1 MVKKLFKHEF
11 LAYARVM
18 TVVYTILL
26 VVATAGRII
35 QIFENDSIAYDIVS
49 IISYITYG
57 VSIFA
62 VLGFCFVF
70 AITRFYKNMFTFEG
84 YLSFTLPVTSAQHI
98 WVKSITALSFGCMTL
113 IAVLV
118 SGCIITAGE
127 VLVEIFK
134 ALGYIW
140 EKIFEVAKYHT
151 VLVVVEVVVLFL
163 VVTFTSYLLCYMFIS
178 IGQLFK
184 KNRILAAVGAYFVY
198 YIITQIISSVFLI
211 VVSEFVPS
219 SAFVKLSEFI
229 ELHPYVSIHTGI
241 WGMSLLS
248 GLFAAICFFV
258 VKAITTKKL
267 NLE

>member
-18 TVVYTILL
+18 TIVYVILF
-26 VVATAGRII
+26 VIASASRII
-35 QIFENDSIAYDIVS
+35 QIFEDNSMAYDIVS
-49 IISYITYG
+49 TISYITYG

-62 VLGFCFVF
+62 VLAFGFVF
-70 AITRFYKNMFTFEG
+70 VIVRFYKNMFTFEG

-98 WVKSITALSFGCMTL
+98 WVKSITALCFGCMTL
-113 IAVLV
+113 IAVFL

-134 ALGYIW
+134 AAGYIW
-140 EKIFEVAKYHT
+140 EKVFEIAKYHT
-151 VLVVVEVVVLFL
+151 VLVTVEGVILIL
-163 VVTFTSYLLCYMFIS
+163 VFTFTSYLLCYMFIS

-198 YIITQIISSVFLI
+198 YIITQIISAIFLI
-211 VVSEFVPS
+211 VVSEVVPS
-219 SAFVKLSEFI
+219 SVLVKISEYV
-229 ELHPYVSIHTGI
+229 EQHPYVTIHTGI
-241 WGMSLLS
+241 WGMSLLA
-248 GLFAAICFFV
+248 GLFALICFLV
-258 VKAITTKKL
+258 VRAITTKKL

>member
-18 TVVYTILL
+18 TVVYAILL
-26 VVATAGRII
+26 VVATASRMI
-35 QIFENDSIAYDIVS
+35 QIYEDDSIAYSIVS
-49 IISYITYG
+49 TISYITYG

-62 VLGFCFVF
+62 VLGFGFVF

-98 WVKSITALSFGCMTL
+98 WVKSVTALCFGCMTL
-113 IAVLV
+113 IAVFL

-140 EKIFEVAKYHT
+140 GKVFEVAKYHA
-151 VLVVVEVVVLFL
+151 VLVAIEVVILLL
-163 VVTFTSYLLCYMFIS
+163 VFTFTSYLLSYMFIS

-198 YIITQIISSVFLI
+198 YIITQIISSIFLI

-219 SAFVKLSEFI
+219 SVLVKLSEFI
-229 ELHPYVSIHTGI
+229 ELHPYASIHTGI
-241 WGMSLLS
+241 WGMSLLA
-248 GLFAAICFFV
+248 GLLASICFLV
-258 VKAITTKKL
+258 VRAITTKKL

>member
-11 LAYARVM
+11 LAYTRVM
-18 TVVYTILL
+18 TIVYAILL
-26 VVATAGRII
+26 VVATAGRVI
-35 QIFENDSIAYDIVS
+35 QIFENDSISYDIVS
-49 IISYITYG
+49 IISFITYG
-57 VSIFA
+57 VLIFA

-70 AITRFYKNMFTFEG
+70 AVVRFYKNMFTYEG
-84 YLSFTLPVTSAQHI
+84 YLSFTLPVTTTQHI
-98 WVKSITALSFGCMTL
+98 WVKSITALCFGCLTL
-113 IAVLV
+113 IAVLI

-140 EKIFEVAKYHT
+140 QKVFELVKYHAVLIT
-151 VLVVVEVVVLFL
+151 VELVILFL
-163 VVTFTSYLLCYMFIS
+163 VVTFTSLLLYYTFIS
-178 IGQLFK
+178 IGQLSK

-211 VVSEFVPS
+211 VVSVFIPS
-219 SAFVKLSEFI
+219 SFFVKLSEFI

-241 WGMSLLS
+241 WGLSLLWS
-248 GLFAAICFFV
+248 IFATICFLIV
-258 VKAITTKKL
+258 RTITTKKL